1 MDNQIYEVLYELAE
15 DENDEL
21 RVKIKVLQAYIRE
34 LEADNKALTETF
46 INTIRIDK
54 RYN

>member
-21 RVKIKVLQAYIRE
+21 RTKIKVLQAYIRE
-34 LEADNKALTETF
+34 LEEDNKSLSHTF
-46 INTIRIDK
+46 VNLIRLDK
-54 RYN
+54 RLN